1 MVVAHPLL
9 VYIGVCIIVEGHKK
23 KKTQL
28 LKKENIN
35 VHSGAEEWSGK
46 KVNPLN

>member
-9 VYIGVCIIVEGHKK
+9 VYIGVCIIVEGHK